1 MHARAL
7 FSIKNLKVKEKEE
20 EIDRTVFFSKTK
32 IELFNFLFLTNG

>member
-20 EIDRTVFFSKTK
+20 EIDRTVFFLKQKSNCL
-32 IELFNFLFLTNG
+32 IFFF